1 MPVRYEGKINSLTE
15 GQTDVR
21 NQMYFPELV
30 HRILLVSV
38 GTFPDRTSA
47 GIYTHLRPWPYIC
60 WTTLNKTRQRPIN
73 EYVPSVVD
81 NGGSFGD
88 GHPVVD
94 IIFHHTVWNC
104 KTKHLSS
111 TKKKDKSNLPPEGKV
126 GCHLSKLI
134 REKHPEVMKIHR
146 PR

>member
-38 GTFPDRTSA
+38 GTALDRTSV
-47 GIYTHLRPWPYIC
+47 GIYIHLHPSPYIC
-60 WTTLNKTRQRPIN
+60 WTALNTILQWLIK
-73 EYVPSVVD
+73 EHVPSVVD

-88 GHPVVD
+88 EHSIVNV
-94 IIFHHTVWNC
+94 IFHHTMGNC
-104 KTKHLSS
+104 RIKHLSS
-111 TKKKDKSNLPPEGKV
+111 TKKNIKKAPHVQRVQWGATYQN
-126 GCHLSKLI
+126 
-134 REKHPEVMKIHR
+134 
-146 PR
+146 